1 MKSFVT
7 ACDRLDYRKIL
18 HQIAHYAPSRLGQEA
33 IEELLPTNDSAWIS
47 LEHNRVSELKRM
59 IESEHGFPIDGI
71 KDIRLALTRAT
82 IENNSLTAHELLEIA
97 STLHAAASLKAFI
110 EKRREHYPE
119 LAALC
124 HSLTT
129 NKVLAYNITQAIDE
143 NGYVKDSA
151 SKELREVRHAII
163 AVHNQLSK
171 RLEKILRDVSEQG
184 ISQDDIITTREGRMV
199 LPIKTEKKN
208 MVPGFIH
215 SASATGLT
223 VFIEPAET
231 LSLNNEISELHF
243 KEKRE
248 IEKVLLSLTRQVT
261 EVRTEIKE
269 DVRLLTLI
277 ESTYAKA
284 RYSVEIKG
292 NKPFIIDNGSLLLL
306 QARHPL
312 LMQKHGREGVV
323 PLDVELGGAYNTL
336 LITGPNA
343 GGKTVALKTVGLLTL
358 MVQSGIH
365 IPAAA
370 DSEFPLFNNVFVNIG
385 DNQSIEDDLS
395 TYSSQMLQLK
405 EIVDGADEH
414 SLVLIDE
421 IGAGTDPTEGSAL
434 AAALLRK
441 LTSCGAMTIATTH
454 HGTLKAFAFETPG
467 IQNSA
472 MEFNQSSL
480 QPTYRFRVGI
490 PGSSYALVIAH
501 RLGMSDEVLKDA
513 QAMLGH
519 QQSNLERLLLDLES
533 RMQDAE
539 NERRTLAMERFENK
553 KLHDEYETKLKQL
566 KQEVKEVKAA
576 SLRTAQEIIDRAHAA
591 IENSVREI
599 KSQNAEKTVVK
610 QWRSEID
617 AIDAFIQKESAS
629 LADAASASSERP
641 GEFEVGDDVQL
652 ASNRQT
658 GKVLTRPDAQGYLTV
673 AFNSLKMKVNV
684 SQLASG
690 HVSQTASEKAA
701 EESSFFVK
709 PVSATEVDLRGM
721 YGDEAVSVVDK
732 FIDDAVMSG
741 LHRIDIIH
749 GKGTGALRKRI
760 HIFLKEDKRVVSFK
774 LGEWNEGGTG
784 VTVVELQ

>member
-1 MKSFVT
+1 MKAFVT

-18 HQIAHYAPSRLGQEA
+18 HQIAHFAPSRLGQEA
-33 IEELLPTNDSAWIS
+33 IESLLPTNDSARIS
-47 LEHNRVSELKRM
+47 VDHNRVSELKRM

-71 KDIRLALTRAT
+71 KDIRLALNRAT
-82 IENNSLTAHELLEIA
+82 IENNSLTTHELLEIA
-97 STLHAAASLKAFI
+97 STLHASAALKSFI
-110 EKRREHYPE
+110 EKRRDHYPE
-119 LAALC
+119 LMSLC
-124 HSLTT
+124 RSLAP
-129 NKVLAYNITQAIDE
+129 NKVLEYNITQAIDE

-151 SKELREVRHAII
+151 SRELREVRRSII
-163 AVHNQLSK
+163 SLHNLLSK

-184 ISQDDIITTREGRMV
+184 MAQDDIITTREGRMV
-199 LPIKTEKKN
+199 LPIKAEKKN

-243 KEKRE
+243 REKRE
-248 IEKVLLSLTRQVT
+248 IEKVLLALTVQVAECRT
-261 EVRTEIKE
+261 DLKENVRI
-269 DVRLLTLI
+269 LTII
-277 ESTYAKA
+277 EYTYAIA
-284 RYSVEIKG
+284 MYSIDIKG
-292 NKPFIIDNGSLLLL
+292 NKPFLLENGSLMLL

-323 PLDVELGGAYNTL
+323 PLDVEIGSAYTTL

-370 DSEFPLFNNVFVNIG
+370 DSEFPIFNNVFVNIG

-405 EIVDGADEH
+405 EIVDEADEH

-421 IGAGTDPTEGSAL
+421 IGAGTDPTEGSAI
-434 AAALLRK
+434 AAALLRT
-441 LTSCGAMTIATTH
+441 LTESGARTIATTH
-454 HGTLKAFAFETPG
+454 HGSLKAFAYETPG

-472 MEFNQSSL
+472 MEFNQSTL
-480 QPTYRFRVGI
+480 QPTYKFRVGI
-490 PGSSYALVIAH
+490 PGSSYALVIAR
-501 RLGMSDEVLKDA
+501 RLGMSDIVLNDA
-513 QAMLGH
+513 QSMLGD

-533 RMQDAE
+533 RLQEAE
-539 NERRTLAMERFENK
+539 NERRLLAAERLENK
-553 KLHDEYETKLKQL
+553 NLHDEYETKIKHL
-566 KQEVKEVKAA
+566 KQEVKEVKAQA
-576 SLRTAQEIIDRAHAA
+576 LKHAQEIIDRAHAA

-599 KSQNAEKTVVK
+599 KLQNAEKTIVK
-610 QWRSEID
+610 QWRSEIE
-617 AIDAFIQKESAS
+617 AIDEFIQKETAAMAESGS
-629 LADAASASSERP
+629 LSDERLSEI
-641 GEFEVGDDVQL
+641 GIGADVQL
-652 ASNRQT
+652 LSNRQT
-658 GKVLTRPDAQGYLTV
+658 GKVLTRPDAQGNLTV
-673 AFNSLKMKVNV
+673 AFNSVKMRVNV
-684 SQLASG
+684 RQLAVGS
-690 HVSQTASEKAA
+690 A
-701 EESSFFVK
+701 EVKESPESSYFVK
-709 PVSATEVDLRGM
+709 PVSATEIDLRGM
-721 YGDEAVSVVDK
+721 YGDEGAAAVDK

-760 HIFLKEDKRVVSFK
+760 HMFLKEDKRVASFK
-774 LGEWNEGGTG
+774 VGEWNEGGTG